1 MHQFLMLKSKCCISN
16 YPRYIDFCHLKNRDF
31 GDVFFF
37 EGMGGI
43 SILYPDHDHSRCVLA
58 GESRIEQAREALRI
72 NLNLCGSLHGESFR
86 HLNQGQSHGSPNNEN
101 GQV

>member
-1 MHQFLMLKSKCCISN
+1 
-16 YPRYIDFCHLKNRDF
+16 
-31 GDVFFF
+31 
-37 EGMGGI
+37 MGGI

-101 GQV
+101 GRLCEAPALGVSANVDTYFKESNVEKNFPAVASLFPAWKP